1 MNIHHEIESFKK
13 QKCLKIPDYVFLRIQ
28 WQLSNTLNK
37 KEDLFKML
45 QNENV
50 YVNFEKIL
58 NIKNLYSETFYSDII
73 IYKEQNKKLFEF
85 VFKNIF
91 R

>member
-1 MNIHHEIESFKK
+1 MNIQCEIESFKK

-45 QNENV
+45 QTENV

-58 NIKNLYSETFYSDII
+58 NIKDLNSETFYSNII
-73 IYKEQNKKLFEF
+73 IYKEQNKKLFNF
-85 VFKNIF
+85 VLKNIF

>member
-1 MNIHHEIESFKK
+1 
-13 QKCLKIPDYVFLRIQ
+13 
-28 WQLSNTLNK
+28 
-37 KEDLFKML
+37 ML

-58 NIKNLYSETFYSDII
+58 NIKDLNSETFYSDII
-73 IYKEQNKKLFEF
+73 IYKEQNKKLFDF

>member
-1 MNIHHEIESFKK
+1 MKIQFEIENFKK

-37 KEDLFKML
+37 KEYLFKML

-58 NIKNLYSETFYSDII
+58 NIKDLNPETFYSDII
-73 IYKEQNKKLFEF
+73 IYKEQNKKLFDF
-85 VFKNIF
+85 VLKNIF
-91 R
+91 K

>member
-1 MNIHHEIESFKK
+1 MNIRNEIESFKK

-50 YVNFEKIL
+50 YVNFEEIL
-58 NIKNLYSETFYSDII
+58 NVKDLNSETFYSDII
-73 IYKEQNKKLFEF
+73 IYKEQNKKLFNF

>member
-1 MNIHHEIESFKK
+1 MNIQCEIESFKK

-58 NIKNLYSETFYSDII
+58 NIKDLNSETFYSDIV
-73 IYKEQNKKLFEF
+73 IYKEHNKKLFNF
-85 VFKNIF
+85 VLKNIF

>member
-1 MNIHHEIESFKK
+1 MNIQYEIENFKK

-37 KEDLFKML
+37 KEDLFKMF

-58 NIKNLYSETFYSDII
+58 NIKDLNPEIFYSDII
-73 IYKEQNKKLFEF
+73 IYKEQNKKLFNF
-85 VFKNIF
+85 VLKNIF

>member
-1 MNIHHEIESFKK
+1 MNIQCEIESFKK

-50 YVNFEKIL
+50 YVNFKEII
-58 NIKNLYSETFYSDII
+58 NIKDLNSETFYSGII
-73 IYKEQNKKLFEF
+73 IYKEHNKKLFGF

>member
-1 MNIHHEIESFKK
+1 MNIRCEIENFKK
-13 QKCLKIPDYVFLRIQ
+13 QKRLKIPDYVFLRIQ

-50 YVNFEKIL
+50 YVDFEKIL
-58 NIKNLYSETFYSDII
+58 NIKGLNSETFYSDII
-73 IYKEQNKKLFEF
+73 IYKEHNKKLFDF
-85 VFKNIF
+85 VLKNIF

>member
-1 MNIHHEIESFKK
+1 MNIQYEIENFKK

-50 YVNFEKIL
+50 YVNFEEIL
-58 NIKNLYSETFYSDII
+58 NVKDLNLETFYSDII
-73 IYKEQNKKLFEF
+73 IYKEQNKKLFNF
-85 VFKNIF
+85 VFKTIF

>member
-1 MNIHHEIESFKK
+1 MNIRCEIENFKK

-50 YVNFEKIL
+50 YVSFEKIL
-58 NIKNLYSETFYSDII
+58 NIKDLNSETFYSDII
-73 IYKEQNKKLFEF
+73 IYKEQNKKLFNF
-85 VFKNIF
+85 VLKNIF

>member
-1 MNIHHEIESFKK
+1 MNIRNEIESFKK

-45 QNENV
+45 QTENV
-50 YVNFEKIL
+50 YVNFEEIL
-58 NIKNLYSETFYSDII
+58 NVKDLNSETFYSDII
-73 IYKEQNKKLFEF
+73 IYKEQNKKLFNF

>member
-1 MNIHHEIESFKK
+1 MNIRNEIESFKK

-50 YVNFEKIL
+50 YVNFEEIL
-58 NIKNLYSETFYSDII
+58 NVKDLNSETFYSDII
-73 IYKEQNKKLFEF
+73 IYK
-85 VFKNIF
+85 
-91 R
+91 